1 MEGLFACV
9 CSCSMIIVNG
19 RSAPYTLN
27 QLCVLDSLLHWH
39 YIDTTFA
46 FAVDILHTLIG

>member
-1 MEGLFACV
+1 MCL
-9 CSCSMIIVNG
+9 
-19 RSAPYTLN
+19 R
-27 QLCVLDSLLHWH
+27 LCAHALLQWH